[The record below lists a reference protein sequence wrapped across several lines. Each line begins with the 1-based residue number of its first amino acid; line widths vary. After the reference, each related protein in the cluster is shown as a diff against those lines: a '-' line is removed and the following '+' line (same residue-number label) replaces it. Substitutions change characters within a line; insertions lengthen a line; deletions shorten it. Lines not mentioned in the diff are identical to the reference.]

1 MKILVTGA
9 TGFIGQ
15 NLATKLIEANHEVYA
30 LVRKNSD
37 TACINRQVK
46 LHMYDKNMANLIDF
60 FKKEKFDGIIHLA
73 SLFLASHS
81 PDDIG
86 KLITSNIQFGTE
98 LLEVARSSNV
108 TWFLNT
114 GTFWQNYENESYNPV
129 NFYAATKEA
138 FETMAKF
145 YTQTSDL
152 VFTTIK
158 LNDTFGINDTRA
170 KVFNLWT
177 KIAASGERLEMS
189 AGEQIIDISYIDDV
203 ISAYMQLVKC
213 LEENATIHKNKTYV
227 VTNEEKL
234 MLKDLAKVFEKATDS
249 KLNIGWGGRDYRY
262 REVMS
267 PYSLGET
274 IPGWKQQYTLEE
286 AIRKTVKDLQN
297 D

>member
-15 NLATKLIEANHEVYA
+15 NLVTKLIENDHEVYA
-30 LVRKNSD
+30 LVRENSD
-37 TACINRQVK
+37 TSFINKKVK
-46 LHMYDKNMANLIDF
+46 KHIYNGDVLSLIDF
-60 FKKEKFDGIIHLA
+60 FKEKKFDGIIHLA
-73 SLFLASHS
+73 SLFLASHN
-81 PDDIG
+81 PNDISD
-86 KLITSNIQFGTE
+86 LIRSNIQFGTE
-98 LLEVARSSNV
+98 LLEASKTSNV
-108 TWFLNT
+108 IWFLNT

-129 NFYAATKEA
+129 NLYAATKEA

-177 KIAASGERLEMS
+177 KIASTGERLEMS

-203 ISAYMQLVKC
+203 ISAYIQLVKC
-213 LEENATIHKNKTYV
+213 LEENASMHKNKTYV

-249 KLNIGWGGRDYRY
+249 KLNIVWGGREYRN

-267 PYSLGET
+267 PYSLGKT
-274 IPGWKQQYTLEE
+274 VPGWKQQYTLEE
-286 AIRKTVKDLQN
+286 AIRKTVKDLQK
-297 D
+297 